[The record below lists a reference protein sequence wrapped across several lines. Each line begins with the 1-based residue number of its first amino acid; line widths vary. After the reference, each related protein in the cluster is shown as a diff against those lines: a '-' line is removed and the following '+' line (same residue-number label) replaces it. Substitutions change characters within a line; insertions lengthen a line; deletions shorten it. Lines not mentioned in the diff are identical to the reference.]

1 MKYEIY
7 HLYHFLILIFI
18 ILFIYFWLLWVF
30 VGLLGLSLVVAT
42 RGYAL
47 VAMRL
52 LLLGVASLI
61 AEPWVQGMR
70 ATVVAARRLGSWG
83 SRAKLLQGMWHLPG
97 PGIKPVSPA
106 LTGGFFT
113 TEPPGKPFIY
123 LFLKILL
130 EYR

>member
-1 MKYEIY
+1 M
-7 HLYHFLILIFI
+7 
-18 ILFIYFWLLWVF
+18 
-30 VGLLGLSLVVAT
+30 LGLSLVVAT

-61 AEPWVQGMR
+61 AEPWVQCMR
-70 ATVVAARRLGSWG
+70 ATVFAARRLGSWG
-83 SRAKLLQGMWHLPG
+83 SRAKLLQGMWNRPG